1 MKKMFGVAFFA
12 VLSGIVAA
20 NGLEWK
26 LNDEAHNLK
35 FTAEVPNGKE
45 VSLFLDAEA
54 RGETVYRIVFS
65 QDAKVRDA
73 IARDDNTNRDRFA
86 IDDEWSSRSVVK
98 VKKGSGRWTLEATL
112 PFGSIPDVGASAKKW
127 GVKVS
132 LDERVSKPKGYERR
146 AFPKLDRD
154 AYLLE
159 IADVESRV
167 QKIGG
172 VPCVCVSLPI
182 FNPGKAPSDLKVSGR
197 MDVSGKLASASVAL
211 KTVKRRVVN
220 AELAVPCGSNSLGTR
235 SRLNLDL
242 MTPDGI
248 LLREIVTEVE
258 IGYSPVAIRMVA
270 PCYRDCIFDTMKLK
284 KISGEVVLEEGVGK
298 SLSVTL
304 TGPGTKEV
312 FRIASAGVTNRFSFA
327 FSGKEKGEYFIRAG
341 KAEKRIRNLP
351 YRKGEIWI
359 DSQKVIHRDGKKM
372 FPYGWF
378 SETFG
383 RMYPGVNV
391 AQSYY
396 TWMRSFDEI
405 NALADEA
412 EANGCG
418 LIIPPTQRCTKI
430 PFEKLFGAEAARKGF
445 DADGLGDERR
455 DALIAFAKRAAV
467 KNGFFAYYL
476 QDEPEGRN
484 LSPSFFREMKRILE
498 EVDPYHPT
506 MIVNY
511 TIDGI
516 KRFADS
522 ADILCPDTYPVYIVG
537 GRIIGKLSNTYKW
550 ASTAAQYGT
559 SAMFAP
565 QAFDWDY
572 KTSSGRITRG
582 PTYLELRA
590 QSLLSIAGD
599 ARGLL
604 LYSRFSMNTPS
615 EHLRM
620 GGEFLAREIIESEEL
635 LLSPSQPVDVTVL
648 SGKGE
653 MVAAV
658 KRSGKETLLIA
669 VNMSGRKVRTS
680 FSTKGLPERLYI
692 GGETTGIKV
701 SGGTFIDD
709 FGPLEA
715 KVYHSKP
722 KKFSPVDASR
732 EIEAAEAARRKPGN
746 IALVPKF
753 LTWVELKRLFKG
765 ELEVGFPK
773 FTVTTSKDGSPRID
787 IPHAYFLQD
796 GFADVEPYLPYHG
809 WTPDNKDSDPAVK
822 IEFGRVKRFS
832 RIVVTC
838 CRSKSGKYAVSS
850 AIVKANGRMIADM
863 KRGVDGCMTADFAPI
878 ESESVTVHVKGHHLE
893 GKAKTWSKRT
903 PWISEI
909 EVY

>member
-1 MKKMFGVAFFA
+1 MKKMLWSAFA
-12 VLSGIVAA
+12 VLLSATVCA
-20 NGLEWK
+20 NGLEWQ
-26 LNDEAHNLK
+26 LNEGAHNLR
-35 FTAEVPNGKE
+35 FTAEVPNGRD

-54 RGETVYRIVFS
+54 KGETVYRIVFS

-86 IDDEWSSRSVVK
+86 IDDEWRSRAVVK
-98 VKKGSGRWTLEATL
+98 VKKGSGRWFLDATL
-112 PFGSIPDVGASAKKW
+112 PFGAIPNVGSSAKKW
-127 GVKVS
+127 GVRIS
-132 LDERVSKPKGYERR
+132 LDEKVSNPKSYERR
-146 AFPKLDRD
+146 SFPKFDRD
-154 AYLLE
+154 AYSLE

-167 QKIGG
+167 QKVGG
-172 VPCVCVSLPI
+172 VPCVCVTLPV
-182 FNPGKAPSDLKVSGR
+182 FNPGKAPSDLKVTGM
-197 MDVSGKLASASVAL
+197 MDVSGKPASASVAL
-211 KTVKRRVVN
+211 KTVKRRVAS
-220 AELAVPCGSNSLGTR
+220 AELAVPCGINPVGSR
-235 SRLNLDL
+235 SRIRLNLL
-242 MTPDGI
+242 TPEGI
-248 LLREIVTEVE
+248 LLREIVSEVE
-258 IGYSPVAIRMVA
+258 TGYCPVSIRMVA
-270 PCYRDCIFDTMKLK
+270 PCYRDCVFDTMKLK
-284 KISGEVVLEEGVGK
+284 RISGEVVLEEGVGK
-298 SLSVTL
+298 PLSVTL
-304 TGPGTKEV
+304 TGPGTKDV

-327 FSGKEKGEYFIRAG
+327 FSGKAKGEYFIRAG

-351 YRKGEIWI
+351 YRKGEVWI
-359 DSQKVIHRDGKKM
+359 DSQKVIHRDGKKI

-396 TWMRSFDEI
+396 TWMRGFDEI
-405 NALADEA
+405 DALADEA

-445 DADGLGDERR
+445 DADGLGNDRR
-455 DALIAFAKRAAV
+455 DALVAFAKRATI

-506 MIVNY
+506 MMVNY
-511 TIDGI
+511 TVDGI
-516 KRFADS
+516 KRFADT

-537 GRIIGKLSNTYKW
+537 GHILGKLSNTYKW
-550 ASTAAQYGT
+550 AATAAQYGT
-559 SAMFAP
+559 AAMFAP

-572 KTSSGRITRG
+572 KTSSGKITRG

-590 QSLLSIAGD
+590 QSLLSIAAD

-620 GGEFLAREIIESEEL
+620 GGEFLAREIIESKDL
-635 LLSPSQPVDVTVL
+635 FLSPSQPVDVAIN

-653 MVAAV
+653 MVAVV
-658 KRSGKETLLIA
+658 KRSEGELILVA
-669 VNMSGRKVRTS
+669 VNMTRHNTRASLS
-680 FSTKGLPERLYI
+680 AKGLPERLYI
-692 GGETTGIKV
+692 GGETRGIKV
-701 SGGTFIDD
+701 SGGTFADD
-709 FGPLEA
+709 FGPFEA

-722 KKFSPVDASR
+722 KKFSPADSMR

-746 IALVPKF
+746 IALAPKF
-753 LTWVELKRLFKG
+753 LTWVELKRLAKG

-773 FTVTTSKDGSPRID
+773 FTATTSKNGSPRVD
-787 IPHAYFLQD
+787 VPYAYFLQD

-809 WTPDNKDSDPAVK
+809 WSPDNKDPDPAVK
-822 IEFGRVKRFS
+822 IEFGGVKRFS

-838 CRSKSGKYAVSS
+838 CRGESGNYAVSS
-850 AIVKANGRMIADM
+850 ATVKADGRIIADM
-863 KRGVDGCMTADFAPI
+863 KRGADGRMTAVFAPI
-878 ESESVTVHVKGHHLE
+878 ESETVTIHVKGYHLE
-893 GKAKTWSKRT
+893 GKAKTWIKRT